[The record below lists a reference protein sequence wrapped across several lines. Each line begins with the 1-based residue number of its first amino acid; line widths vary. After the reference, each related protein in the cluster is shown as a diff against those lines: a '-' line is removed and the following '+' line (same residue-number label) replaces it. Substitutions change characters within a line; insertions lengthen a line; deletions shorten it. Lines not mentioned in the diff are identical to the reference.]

1 MNKFLLFISANFLA
15 VLVLLTLIFAL
26 IVYERRKGGN
36 KVDNSQMT
44 RLINKENPFIYDLRS
59 SAEFGAGTVAGAM
72 NIQPGNLIKEDALF
86 KARQE
91 DCIILI
97 CKNGTVSSKASGE
110 LKKQGYINVN
120 VLSGGIMNWIQSGM
134 PLVKAK

>member
-1 MNKFLLFISANFLA
+1 MNKFLAFISDNFLA

-36 KVDNSQMT
+36 KVDNSEMT

-72 NIQPGNLIKEDALF
+72 NLQPNNLLKGDALF
-86 KARQE
+86 KAGEE
-91 DCIILI
+91 DCVILI
-97 CKNGTVSSKASGE
+97 CKNGSISSKASGE

-120 VLSGGIMNWIQSGM
+120 VLSGGMMNWTQSGM
-134 PLVKAK
+134 PLVKVK

>member
-1 MNKFLLFISANFLA
+1 MNKFLTFIGGNFLA
-15 VLVLLTLIFAL
+15 VLVLFILIFAL
-26 IVYERRKGGN
+26 IIYERRKSGT
-36 KVDNSQMT
+36 KVDNSEMT

-72 NIQPGNLIKEDALF
+72 NIQPINLLKEDALF
-86 KARQE
+86 KASEE

-120 VLSGGIMNWIQSGM
+120 VLSGGMMNWTQSGM

>member
-1 MNKFLLFISANFLA
+1 MNKFLTFIGDNFLA
-15 VLVLLTLIFAL
+15 ILVLFMLIFAL
-26 IVYERRKGGN
+26 IIYERKKSGN
-36 KVDNSQMT
+36 KVDNSEMT

-72 NIQPGNLIKEDALF
+72 NIQPINLLKEDALF
-86 KARQE
+86 KASEE

-120 VLSGGIMNWIQSGM
+120 VLSGGMMNWIQSGM

>member
-1 MNKFLLFISANFLA
+1 MNKFLVFISDNFLA

-44 RLINKENPFIYDLRS
+44 KLINKENPFIYDLRS

-120 VLSGGIMNWIQSGM
+120 ALSGGMMNWTQSGM

>member
-1 MNKFLLFISANFLA
+1 MNLQPSNLL
-15 VLVLLTLIFAL
+15 
-26 IVYERRKGGN
+26 
-36 KVDNSQMT
+36 
-44 RLINKENPFIYDLRS
+44 
-59 SAEFGAGTVAGAM
+59 
-72 NIQPGNLIKEDALF
+72 KEDALF
-86 KARQE
+86 KASEE

-120 VLSGGIMNWIQSGM
+120 VLSGGMMNWTQSGM

>member
-1 MNKFLLFISANFLA
+1 MNKFLTFITDNFLA

-36 KVDNSQMT
+36 KVDNSEMT

-59 SAEFGAGTVAGAM
+59 SAEFGAGTVAGAT
-72 NIQPGNLIKEDALF
+72 NIQPSNLIKEDALF
-86 KARQE
+86 KAGEE

-120 VLSGGIMNWIQSGM
+120 VLTGGIMNWTQSGM

>member
-1 MNKFLLFISANFLA
+1 MNKFLTFIGDNFLA
-15 VLVLLTLIFAL
+15 ILVLFMLIFAL
-26 IVYERRKGGN
+26 IIYERKKSGN
-36 KVDNSQMT
+36 KVDNSEMT

-72 NIQPGNLIKEDALF
+72 NIQPSNLIKEDALF
-86 KARQE
+86 KAGEE

-120 VLSGGIMNWIQSGM
+120 VLSGGMMNWTQSGM

>member
-1 MNKFLLFISANFLA
+1 MNKFFAFISDNFLA

-26 IVYERRKGGN
+26 LVYERRKGGV
-36 KVDNSQMT
+36 KVDNSEMT

-59 SAEFGAGTVAGAM
+59 SAEFGAGTVAGAT
-72 NIQPGNLIKEDALF
+72 NIQPSNLIKEDALF
-86 KARQE
+86 KAGEE

-120 VLSGGIMNWIQSGM
+120 VLTGGIMNWTQSGM

>member
-1 MNKFLLFISANFLA
+1 MNKFLVFISDNFLA
-15 VLVLLTLIFAL
+15 VLVLFTLIFAL
-26 IVYERRKGGN
+26 IVYESRKGGN
-36 KVDNSQMT
+36 KVDNSEMT

-59 SAEFGAGTVAGAM
+59 SAEFGGGTVAGAM
-72 NIQPGNLIKEDALF
+72 NIQPSNLIKEDALF
-86 KARQE
+86 KGFEE
-91 DCIILI
+91 DCIIII

-120 VLSGGIMNWIQSGM
+120 VLSGGMMNWIQSGM